1 MTSIF
6 FRTTI
11 IFIMLSLCMKLMGK
25 REIGELEV
33 GELVTTLLISEICS
47 IPIDDPDIP
56 LLNAIIPVLF
66 IVSCEI
72 LISFVKNKSR
82 RLKKV
87 FDGNTVYLISNGKI
101 NQKALRDNRISIEE
115 LFASIRQNGVG
126 SLSDVSYCILEANG
140 RISVIKNDS
149 TLSYIAISDGEAI
162 PELLKKRGLDKSWL
176 KKNLNGNK
184 EKDVFLM
191 TVDEDGTTNII
202 LKEENECGLQ

>member
-87 FDGNTVYLISNGKI
+87 FDGNTIYLISNGKI

-149 TLSYIAISDGEAI
+149 TLSYVAISDGEAI

-191 TVDEDGTTNII
+191 TVDEDGTINII
-202 LKEENECGLQ
+202 LKEENECELQ

>member
-149 TLSYIAISDGEAI
+149 TLSYVAISDGEAI

-191 TVDEDGTTNII
+191 TVDEDGTINII
-202 LKEENECGLQ
+202 LKEENECELQ

>member
-140 RISVIKNDS
+140 RISVIKN
-149 TLSYIAISDGEAI
+149 G
-162 PELLKKRGLDKSWL
+162 
-176 KKNLNGNK
+176 
-184 EKDVFLM
+184 
-191 TVDEDGTTNII
+191 
-202 LKEENECGLQ
+202 

>member
-191 TVDEDGTTNII
+191 TVDEDGTINII

>member
-33 GELVTTLLISEICS
+33 GELVTTLLISEVCS

-56 LLNAIIPVLF
+56 LLNAIIPVVF

-72 LISFVKNKSR
+72 ILSFIKNKSR
-82 RLKKV
+82 RLKKI
-87 FDGNTVYLISNGKI
+87 FDGNTVYLIKNGKI
-101 NQKALRDNRISIEE
+101 DQKALKDNRISIEE

-126 SLSDVSYCILEANG
+126 SLSDVGFCILEANG
-140 RISVIKNDS
+140 KISVIKNDS
-149 TLSYIAISDGEAI
+149 ELSYIVISDGECI
-162 PELLKKRGLDKSWL
+162 RELLKKRGLDDGWL
-176 KKNLNGNK
+176 KKQLKGRQ
-184 EKDVFLM
+184 ESDVFLM
-191 TVDEDGTTNII
+191 TLDESGTINII
-202 LKEENECGLQ
+202 LKEEKA